1 MRTIWSTLL
10 VYGIAFAA
18 VFGLQLL
25 AVTALLT
32 WRTGTLDL
40 ERDALTALL
49 FGVPAS
55 SLTLIPIPLL
65 APSPPRRAP
74 LRPVPSGVPARYAS
88 VLAPWILAPT
98 PPPDSPTP

>member
-1 MRTIWSTLL
+1 MRVIWSTLL

-49 FGVPAS
+49 VGVPAS
-55 SLTLIPIPLL
+55 SLTLIATPH
-65 APSPPRRAP
+65 APAAAAARCGWNRVVIQRCPRRAGN
-74 LRPVPSGVPARYAS
+74 PSRQSSTNG
-88 VLAPWILAPT
+88 
-98 PPPDSPTP
+98 

>member
-1 MRTIWSTLL
+1 MRAIWSTLL

-49 FGVPAS
+49 VGVPAS
-55 SLTLIPIPLL
+55 SLTSS
-65 APSPPRRAP
+65 PSRCWPPAGRGAFACGSCRAGFP
-74 LRPVPSGVPARYAS
+74 RARS
-88 VLAPWILAPT
+88 W
-98 PPPDSPTP
+98 